1 MSTQEVIRPTET
13 IVSAPDI
20 HRRTLSTRAGYV
32 LAAALVGLSLF
43 ASGVPSALYGTY
55 QELWSLSPLVLTLVY
70 ATYAFGV
77 LTTLLVAGRL
87 SDQVGRRPV
96 LMASLGALMVATAIF
111 SLADSVTWL
120 FVSRALQG
128 LATGAAV
135 SAAGAALMEL
145 HPTRDPHRVSLAN
158 GVASTVGTGLGV
170 LVSGT
175 VVQLLPAPRVTP
187 YVVLFGL
194 FVLAF

>member
-55 QELWSLSPLVLTLVY
+55 QELWGFSPLVLTLVY
-70 ATYAFGV
+70 AVYAFGV

-87 SDQVGRRPV
+87 SDQVGRRAV
-96 LMASLGALMVATAIF
+96 LLGSIGALMVATVLF
-111 SLADSVTWL
+111 VLAGSVVWL
-120 FVSRALQG
+120 FVARALQG
-128 LATGAAV
+128 
-135 SAAGAALMEL
+135 
-145 HPTRDPHRVSLAN
+145 
-158 GVASTVGTGLGV
+158 
-170 LVSGT
+170 
-175 VVQLLPAPRVTP
+175 
-187 YVVLFGL
+187 
-194 FVLAF
+194 